1 MLASEGERS
10 LVHGEGR
17 RSLPAGT
24 AYAGPP
30 VAPRAITRAEGGLI
44 VRGRLWLL
52 LVVIAAVLVVGV
64 LATALL
70 AWPHARLAATGD
82 ALARVELPGFAGHVT
97 AVSASSATEGQ
108 VPLELKGD
116 RLWPQR
122 PVKAGERVTVVVTVR
137 RPGWAGWLVGHVERR
152 TFSVPTPSARLLGRW
167 LQVTSGAPVTVSFDR
182 PVALVWLAGA
192 LSRPTQPTAT
202 VPIGVT
208 ASGAD
213 RSGAVEVAAV
223 ARSWESLPAPVRVS
237 WFPAR
242 PYAQLLVDP
251 SPTAKLAP
259 AGRLTLTFSEPV
271 ADVLGSA
278 LPRVRPHVPGRWLTL
293 DAHTLAFQPSGL
305 GFGLGTLV
313 RVSFPQAVHLAGRAT
328 AVSTL
333 RWQVPQGSTLRLQQL
348 LAELGYLPVSW
359 KPKGAE
365 PGSLAA
371 QLAAAISPPTGSFTW
386 RYPNVPGELRE
397 LWSVGQ
403 PNQVTR
409 GAVMMFEDTHD
420 LTVDG
425 LAGPSVWAAL
435 IADRRAGKRR
445 AEGYSYVFVHRN
457 LPQSLNLWHNGH
469 VILTSPGNTGVPS
482 APTELGTFPVFE
494 HILSGTMS
502 GTNPDGSHYNDPGI
516 RYISYFN
523 GGDALHAFN
532 RASFGTPQSLGC
544 VELPLAAAAKVW
556 PYTPIGTLVTIEN

>member
-1 MLASEGERS
+1 MEAGLT
-10 LVHGEGR
+10 VGR
-17 RSLPAGT
+17 RF
-24 AYAGPP
+24 
-30 VAPRAITRAEGGLI
+30 
-44 VRGRLWLL
+44 WLL
-52 LVVIAAVLVVGV
+52 LVVIAAAVAAAVLV
-64 LATALL
+64 TALL
-70 AWPHARLAATGD
+70 AWPQAHLAASGD

-97 AVSASSATEGQ
+97 SVTASSATEGE
-108 VPLELKGD
+108 VPLALRGGE
-116 RLWPQR
+116 LWPRQA
-122 PVKAGERVTVVVTVR
+122 VGAGRRLTVVVTVR

-152 TFSVPTPSARLLGRW
+152 TYSVLTPSARLVGRW
-167 LQVTSGAPVTVSFDR
+167 LQVTSGAPVTVAFDR
-182 PVALVWLAGA
+182 PVALVSFSGSLTR
-192 LSRPTQPTAT
+192 LSVPRST
-202 VPIGVT
+202 VPVGVT

-223 ARSWESLPAPVRVS
+223 ARSWERLPGSVRVS

-242 PYAQLLVDP
+242 PYPQLLVDP
-251 SPTAKLAP
+251 RPAAKLAP

-271 ADVLGSA
+271 ADVLGTT
-278 LPRVRPHVPGRWLTL
+278 LPQVRPHVAGRWLTL
-293 DAHTLAFQPSGL
+293 DAHTLAFQPAGY
-305 GFGLGTLV
+305 GFGLGSV
-313 RVSFPQAVHLAGRAT
+313 VHVEFPQAVYLAGRSDP
-328 AVSTL
+328 VRTL
-333 RWQVPQGSTLRLQQL
+333 RWQVPEGSMLRLQQL

-359 KPKGAE
+359 QPKGAE

-371 QLAAAISPPTGSFTW
+371 QLAAAITPPSGTFSW
-386 RYPNVPGELRE
+386 RYANVPGELRE
-397 LWSVGQ
+397 LWSVGR

-425 LAGPSVWAAL
+425 LAGPRVWAAL

-445 AEGYSYVFVHRN
+445 TVGYSYVFVHRN
-457 LPQSLNLWHNGH
+457 VPQSLNLWHNGH

-482 APTELGTFPVFE
+482 APTQLGTFPVFE